1 MTMENTRP
9 APGIP
14 VDAPSPRGRS
24 HAQEGVILI
33 GLLWILT
40 ALGVIALSFARES
53 FVEVTAARNMQ
64 SMERAGF
71 AARAG
76 IETAVYRLLARQYA
90 RSAQP
95 ADSMQEPDPIEAGR
109 LEGSFAGS
117 VYKVDIQ
124 DESGKL
130 NVNLVSEAQLA
141 ALIEAAGIPQ
151 PDSGIILESI
161 LDWKDQ
167 DTAHRTNG
175 AEDDYYQSLD
185 PPYRAKNG
193 RIDTIEELLL
203 VRGVTPDYFYGRY
216 EKGPDGAPVY
226 RIGLARLLT
235 VYSTRGQVNVNH
247 APLPVLLSIPGIPED
262 AARAIYEQRK
272 IRPFRNIAEMRNS
285 IPFPVGTWGA
295 QLTTAQTGVF
305 TLTAEAREENS
316 KARRVIRTIISLSP
330 GAKAPYRTLYWNENV
345 SDYESMTP

>member
-1 MTMENTRP
+1 MENTRLTPGTPSGAP
-9 APGIP
+9 AE
-14 VDAPSPRGRS
+14 RGRS
-24 HAQEGVILI
+24 RSQGGVVLI

-53 FVEVTAARNMQ
+53 FVEVTAARNNQ
-64 SMERAGF
+64 SLERAGY

-76 IETAVYRLLARQYA
+76 IETAVYRLLARQYT
-90 RSAQP
+90 RSARP
-95 ADSMQEPDPIEAGR
+95 ADSTQEPDPIEAGSLR
-109 LEGSFAGS
+109 GSFAGS
-117 VYKVDIQ
+117 IYEVEIQ

-141 ALIEAAGIPQ
+141 ALIAAAGIPQ

-175 AEDDYYQSLD
+175 AEDDYYQALD

-193 RIDTIEELLL
+193 RIDTTEELLL

-216 EKGPDGAPVY
+216 EKGADGAPVY
-226 RIGLARLLT
+226 RTGLARLLT

-272 IRPFRNIAEMRNS
+272 IRPFRDIAEMRSS

-330 GAKAPYRTLYWNENV
+330 GATAPYQTLYWNENV